1 MQWTRVYQQVICMQ
15 SPSGFKISFEV
26 SVISIYV
33 KDRRALRF
41 TLGEV
46 IHLFCIARAWS
57 HSKTL
62 VLTHA
67 RIDVESPNIV
77 DNASKPL
84 VSLLAKEFLRWDL
97 LYSLTYRSFRTL
109 DFSSSFKLFLIFE
122 MDGLDLCL
130 SLSIWTISIGN
141 VVFDPCV
148 VKIND

>member
-109 DFSSSFKLFLIFE
+109 DFSSSLELFLIFE

-148 VKIND
+148 VEIND